1 MKTNRIKGDLLWHRN
16 TFASLSICIN
26 VGQHLAA
33 SRFVSRLE
41 QQSHLLYYFWC
52 SGTRLGRGLGRPGL
66 IDIKA
71 HTHSHRCAPAYKHTH
86 ACSNVLM
93 DRRLWHSNSSRT
105 DLCQALGVWL
115 HVTIKIKQ
123 SCRHN
128 HIIQAFFFPALTYR
142 PSPPALKSRA
152 DTGGFCFTHY
162 VSRQAVRRLLWLY

>member
-1 MKTNRIKGDLLWHRN
+1 MAQKHVC
-16 TFASLSICIN
+16 LS
-26 VGQHLAA
+26 QHLHKCRTTPGSESVCFPPGATE
-33 SRFVSRLE
+33 SFTFIIFDVVVR
-41 QQSHLLYYFWC
+41 
-52 SGTRLGRGLGRPGL
+52 GGGGGLGRPGL

-142 PSPPALKSRA
+142 PSPPALKSRVDA
-152 DTGGFCFTHY
+152 GGFCFTRY